1 MSENSIVDEEPSYQ
15 PFQCWSH
22 LRRLISSLHHIEIRM
37 DSDDV
42 IIQSDNHTQSIA
54 WVGPSGN
61 HKLFQLPLIVIYW
74 RKYHQNG
81 KCGFH
86 VWQQWKVVV
95 FVENSSHASNR
106 CRGNSDNLRTSGHLP
121 YIIHNVNTKYHWPGL
136 HTWTTSNWTR
146 LVDARLIVYLE
157 PSHWLNQCWRIVIW
171 IAGQLCV

>member
-1 MSENSIVDEEPSYQ
+1 MWLSIIDYVTIG
-15 PFQCWSH
+15 PF
-22 LRRLISSLHHIEIRM
+22 
-37 DSDDV
+37 
-42 IIQSDNHTQSIA
+42 
-54 WVGPSGN
+54 GN
-61 HKLFQLPLIVIYW
+61 HKLSQLPLIVIYW

-86 VWQQWKVVV
+86 VWQQWKVIV

-106 CRGNSDNLRTSGHLP
+106 CHGNSENLRTSGHLP

-146 LVDARLIVYLE
+146 LVDARLIVYSE

-171 IAGQLCV
+171 IAGQFVFKPKLCLDNCWYLPDTILEKQIDRNLTKSAGTQCFISS